1 MLVSERMFLTAAHCD
16 VKPDN
21 FLIPMKALSNL
32 KELATGLIEVLLDE
46 GKEVPRSDATGKGGV
61 LTHRQKSSKEGLF

>member
-1 MLVSERMFLTAAHCD
+1 
-16 VKPDN
+16 
-21 FLIPMKALSNL
+21 MKALINL
-32 KELATGLIEVLLDE
+32 RKLATGLIEVLLDE